1 LCRYRHEGYGGR
13 RPVRARSADGRR
25 SQDLMTTA
33 FDPGWGLGSVDLRA
47 VQKVFS
53 QVNATVHRAI

>member
-1 LCRYRHEGYGGR
+1 
-13 RPVRARSADGRR
+13 
-25 SQDLMTTA
+25 MTTA